1 MNTKKLKTMV
11 TAILLLCTVS
21 SFAQTKEETLEW
33 LNQNNGYCAISWR
46 FSQGTDVN
54 YYYTFYED
62 YIIRE
67 YNLDYELYASYKIYY
82 KDILLQ
88 DISKLDESN
97 NSKTNPPITYL
108 EIPIS
113 KYYYRGKSDVSYEE
127 NDANRLSFSY
137 ETDQPNARKK
147 LEKVLRAIMHM
158 AKLHDAEPY
167 KDLFGE

>member
-1 MNTKKLKTMV
+1 MKQLKTIT

-21 SFAQTKEETLEW
+21 AFAQTKEETLEW

-46 FSQGTDVN
+46 FSQGTYVDVN

-67 YNLDYELYASYKIYY
+67 YNLDYVLSSSDKNYY
-82 KDILLQ
+82 KEILLQ

-108 EIPIS
+108 ELPIS

-127 NDANRLSFSY
+127 KDGNR
-137 ETDQPNARKK
+137 
-147 LEKVLRAIMHM
+147 
-158 AKLHDAEPY
+158 
-167 KDLFGE
+167 